1 MTGVARPSATPLLW
15 VAMPLLG
22 LANQYLAVRTAH
34 ALMAQPFGPGWFA
47 LAAQTPWVAAW
58 IGLEI
63 VTLAIWLTVL
73 AKVSLSAAFPMTA
86 LGYVL
91 VVGMGWTLLG
101 EPVSPLEIFGG
112 AAILI
117 GVWLVGHEPVPR

>member
-1 MTGVARPSATPLLW
+1 MTRAPRPDVMSLLW

-34 ALMAQPFGPGWFA
+34 ALMSQPFGPGWFA
-47 LAAQTPWVAAW
+47 LAAHTPWVAAW

-73 AKVSLSAAFPMTA
+73 AQLSLSAAFPMTA

-91 VVGMGWTLLG
+91 VVGMGWTLLR
-101 EPVSPLEIFGG
+101 EPVSLLEILGG

-117 GVWLVGHEPVPR
+117 GVWLVGHEPVLR

>member
-1 MTGVARPSATPLLW
+1 MTRAPRPAVMSLLW

-34 ALMAQPFGPGWFA
+34 ALMSQPFGPGWFA
-47 LAAQTPWVAAW
+47 LAAHTPWVAAW

-73 AKVSLSAAFPMTA
+73 AQLSLSAAFPMTA
-86 LGYVL
+86 LGYIL
-91 VVGMGWTLLG
+91 VVGMGWTLLR
-101 EPVSPLEIFGG
+101 EPVSLLEILGG

-117 GVWLVGHEPVPR
+117 GVWLVGHEPVLR